1 LKLDYPEIRLNTWQS
16 ISLYEVSG
24 AFATTLENL
33 SERFIPDEV
42 EDWKWMS
49 IEDVKADI
57 EKQPEIYTVW
67 FKIIF
72 DEFDHY
78 LEDHKL

>member
-1 LKLDYPEIRLNTWQS
+1 MIGYYNDAPAINPE
-16 ISLYEVSG
+16 
-24 AFATTLENL
+24 
-33 SERFIPDEV
+33 EV
-42 EDWKWMS
+42 EDWKWMK

>member
-1 LKLDYPEIRLNTWQS
+1 MIGYYNDEPAINPE
-16 ISLYEVSG
+16 
-24 AFATTLENL
+24 
-33 SERFIPDEV
+33 EV
-42 EDWKWMS
+42 EAWKWMS

-57 EKQPEIYTVW
+57 AKQPEIYTVW

-78 LEDHKL
+78 LDCLLYTSDAADDQINV